1 MPSGMSA
8 EAIGERIASVR
19 LQVGRELCAER
30 WMLLVL
36 GGEWDGRIIPLVQP
50 KTELGR
56 GSESGITREG
66 NTTRVAFPQ
75 SYRSVTRLEK
85 PHAVVRIHGDK
96 CAIEDAGSR
105 GVHSSTVKDH
115 SPGANQVEGWRQ
127 GHALAGRLF
136 GHTCHSRRQCNWRHV
151 PMSEGALPPGKDTSS
166 FLHWCCWYLSLHA
179 MHRRTKRQGSRLS
192 SQTGHWMKISSNYS
206 SRVQEAPG
214 TSCGRHRPCHGSHHS
229 RQ

>member
-105 GVHSSTVKDH
+105 GGTFLNGKKIIPPEQIRLKDGDRVMLSRGDFSVTLAILEGNAIGDM
-115 SPGANQVEGWRQ
+115 SP
-127 GHALAGRLF
+127 
-136 GHTCHSRRQCNWRHV
+136 
-151 PMSEGALPPGKDTSS
+151 
-166 FLHWCCWYLSLHA
+166 
-179 MHRRTKRQGSRLS
+179 
-192 SQTGHWMKISSNYS
+192 
-206 SRVQEAPG
+206 
-214 TSCGRHRPCHGSHHS
+214 
-229 RQ
+229 